1 MRDLANQIKHFDDN
15 DRDRA
20 RCFNMESQKLMTS
33 LLRDCCIEACHT
45 EAEIDEC
52 LSFEQF
58 VRFLLQK
65 EQLTDSVAAQ
75 IRPVAIAAS
84 TEETAPQKLMS
95 AVAPLVQL
103 VEEVFKVLP
112 KLESLNGLWGLP
124 EETIEKSE
132 AGIKEGL
139 EELNCGKIVAEV
151 SRILEQL
158 CLRNSNGIS
167 TETIKKWG
175 ECAGII
181 DLLTILV
188 PFLQTGQAMKL
199 RKRTELVAKSVR
211 KILED
216 RSATNDSTTRDY
228 AALSFSL
235 LKFAAFDPTNLV
247 QFMIEPFSRSTTS
260 CSHILEY
267 DETKNTFYQ
276 SYIITKE
283 EEKEVELDVTAHV
296 NIDKHEFKAGA
307 FQAMVTLS
315 QEEREHFKRLRTRGE
330 FSGVVTLLK
339 EQFPETVVICY
350 SRRKRDIAVIAEVIQ
365 KEMNLNPGRIS
376 CGRCPLPVRSCSEN

>member
-52 LSFEQF
+52 LSSEQF
-58 VRFLLQK
+58 VRFLLRK

-75 IRPVAIAAS
+75 IRQVVIAAS

-112 KLESLNGLWGLP
+112 KLESL
-124 EETIEKSE
+124 TIEKSE

-211 KILED
+211 KVLED
-216 RSATNDSTTRDY
+216 RSAPNDSTTRDY

-260 CSHILEY
+260 PSHILEY

-296 NIDKHEFKAGA
+296 NIDKHKLRAGA

-315 QEEREHFKRLRTRGE
+315 QEEREHFKRLRTR
-330 FSGVVTLLK
+330 S
-339 EQFPETVVICY
+339 
-350 SRRKRDIAVIAEVIQ
+350 
-365 KEMNLNPGRIS
+365 
-376 CGRCPLPVRSCSEN
+376 